1 MTPADAVAS
10 AGKTLV
16 ELFGLAH
23 ELNVN
28 AEGIDIGPSPADELV
43 AEQLST
49 PIEALDLTVRS
60 FNCLKREGIHSV
72 GELISRSEADL
83 MDIRNFGSKS
93 IEEVKEKLRS
103 LGLALKDSPAGYVPA
118 FVEEEDGDL
127 AETEE
132 Y

>member
-1 MTPADAVAS
+1 M
-10 AGKTLV
+10 
-16 ELFGLAH
+16 
-23 ELNVN
+23 
-28 AEGIDIGPSPADELV
+28 
-43 AEQLST
+43 
-49 PIEALDLTVRS
+49 
-60 FNCLKREGIHSV
+60 